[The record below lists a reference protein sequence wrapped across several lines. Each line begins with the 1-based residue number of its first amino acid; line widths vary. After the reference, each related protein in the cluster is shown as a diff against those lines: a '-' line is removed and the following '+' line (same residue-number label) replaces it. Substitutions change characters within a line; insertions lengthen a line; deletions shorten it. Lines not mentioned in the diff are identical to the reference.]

1 MRSPPLPLEQ
11 RIRQVHEQLSAA
23 ERRLADVVLT
33 RQQALLGYSAT
44 ELAAMAGTSKSSAAR
59 FFRRLG
65 YAGFEEFRQQVREQQ
80 AQTSPLARM
89 AQVQHSDTALAQLQ
103 AHARNDAR
111 RLEAWA
117 SDMSQQALEAAIPLL
132 VRARRVGVL
141 GYRHS
146 HVTAFYAQALLSQ
159 VRPEVQLLN
168 EAAGREAEQ
177 LAGLGD
183 KDLLLAVDLRRR
195 STRLPV
201 MLEAARAAGVR
212 VLLLSDAPVSVLA
225 GQADVVLRC
234 TAAAE
239 EGLFDSYVCA
249 ISLVNYLATA
259 VATQSHSRAQARLA
273 RIEQLHAALGDLESL
288 A

>member
-1 MRSPPLPLEQ
+1 M
-11 RIRQVHEQLSAA
+11 
-23 ERRLADVVLT
+23 
-33 RQQALLGYSAT
+33 
-44 ELAAMAGTSKSSAAR
+44 
-59 FFRRLG
+59 
-65 YAGFEEFRQQVREQQ
+65 
-80 AQTSPLARM
+80 
-89 AQVQHSDTALAQLQ
+89 
-103 AHARNDAR
+103 
-111 RLEAWA
+111 
-117 SDMSQQALEAAIPLL
+117 
-132 VRARRVGVL
+132 
-141 GYRHS
+141 
-146 HVTAFYAQALLSQ
+146 TAFYAQALLSQ

-201 MLEAARAAGVR
+201 MLEAARGAGVR